1 MDSISVVIADDHALL
16 RSGLVAMLAYE
27 EGVEVLGEASNG
39 REAIEAFERL
49 RPDILVMDV
58 TMPEMGGIEASRLLL
73 EAHPEARIL
82 LMTQHEEQ
90 QFVEAM
96 LQVDISGC
104 IGKRAAGTEFIT
116 ALRTIMDGEFYLHP
130 AMARMI
136 ARQQRRRFIEPEA
149 TLTPREAEVLKAI
162 VAGETNKEIAHHL
175 GLSIKTV
182 EWHRS
187 NLMTKLGTRGTAEL
201 VRYAIEHGL
210 AAGNA
215 AKGRS
220 PIDRLDR

>member
-1 MDSISVVIADDHALL
+1 MDSISVIIADDHALL

-27 EGVEVLGEASNG
+27 EGIEVLGEASNG
-39 REAIEAFERL
+39 REAIELFERL
-49 RPDILVMDV
+49 QPDILVMDV

-73 EAHPEARIL
+73 QAHPEARIL

-90 QFVEAM
+90 QFIEAM
-96 LQVDISGC
+96 LQVDIAGC

-116 ALRTIMDGEFYLHP
+116 ALHTIMAGDFYLHP
-130 AMARMI
+130 AMARMV
-136 ARQQRRRFIEPEA
+136 ARQQRRRFIEPAA
-149 TLTPREAEVLKAI
+149 TLTPREGEILKAI
-162 VAGETNKEIAHHL
+162 VAGQTNKEIAHAL

-187 NLMTKLGTRGTAEL
+187 NLMAKLGTRGTAEL

-210 AAGNA
+210 TVDGPSEN
-215 AKGRS
+215 RS
-220 PIDRLDR
+220 PIDRLD

>member
-1 MDSISVVIADDHALL
+1 MGSISVVIVDDHALL

-27 EGVEVLGEASNG
+27 DDIEVLGEASNG
-39 REAIEAFERL
+39 REAIEAYERL
-49 RPDILVMDV
+49 HPDILVMDV

-73 EAHPEARIL
+73 EKHPEARVL

-96 LQVDISGC
+96 LQVDIAGC

-116 ALRTIMDGEFYLHP
+116 ALRTIMDGEFYLHS

-136 ARQQRRRFIEPEA
+136 ARQQRRRLIEPSA
-149 TLTPREAEVLKAI
+149 TLTPRETEVLKAI
-162 VAGETNKEIAHHL
+162 VAGETNKEIAHLL

-210 AAGNA
+210 AADGTA
-215 AKGRS
+215 DGSS